1 MMICFFVGKR
11 TSNLEAM
18 ATLPPQKPERTEGR
32 GMQSTQAS
40 RLAVMDIAADM
51 NVQTSKELSF
61 ALPQTEG

>member
-1 MMICFFVGKR
+1 MMTCFFVGKR
-11 TSNLEAM
+11 IRNLEAM
-18 ATLPPQKPERTEGR
+18 ATLPPQKPERTKGR